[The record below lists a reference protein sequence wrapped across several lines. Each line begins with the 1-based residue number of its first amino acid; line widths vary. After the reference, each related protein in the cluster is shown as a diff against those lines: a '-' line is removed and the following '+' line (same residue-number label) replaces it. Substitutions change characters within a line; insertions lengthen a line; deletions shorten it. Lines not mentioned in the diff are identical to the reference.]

1 MKAFLIFV
9 LLVIRK
15 TGVMGIFG
23 TKEATG
29 LRELFIA
36 GLRDIYWAEEAL
48 VPALQEMQEKATEEE
63 LRTAIEEHV
72 VETKTHIARLDE
84 VFAKIGEKPEGKKC
98 KAMEGILAEAE
109 AVTDTAAEG
118 VVRDAAIIACSQKV
132 EHYEIAS
139 YGTLAAYARAL
150 GEQEIRKLLEET
162 LAEEKETDQILTDIA
177 ESVINNE
184 AAHKDLEE

>member
-1 MKAFLIFV
+1 
-9 LLVIRK
+9 
-15 TGVMGIFG
+15 MGIFG

-36 GLRDIYWAEEAL
+36 GLKDIYWAEEAL

-72 VETKTHIARLDE
+72 VETKNHIARLDE

-184 AAHKDLEE
+184 AAHKDLK